1 MIRYEVKLLKI
12 DNNKMIDAKNLNCSV
27 DFANFSSILS
37 LNEDNYKANEYIEG
51 LQMKVED
58 FRSFQLKKTSKEI
71 ICMGLN
77 ESLDRYV
84 NCPES
89 LSVIN
94 TTIMKKDYRECCCD
108 LSYEKSRYNTLE
120 RINDYFFSNVELI
133 RTMEE
138 EYKCNFDKEYQ
149 CERYKD
155 FIRMHIKD
163 HEIENLKRERL
174 KVEETQSK
182 LKKKKLELN
191 QVIQNY
197 KKSKEEI
204 DNILTHRQKEIDQ
217 LKINNETLKAE
228 ITNYEKKRKE
238 LEEAKTRHTSRTE
251 SFLSQSPTLTPRL
264 NLPDKNDDSREYLEI
279 IKVQIA
285 RNNNPTDI
293 AIKIIE
299 DVKEQIKLY
308 NKHWCVDKVEQK
320 FLSDE
325 LRVRKDYVNQYL
337 KSENMKLLSQERSL
351 ENRMKIFDS
360 LKCDKNDKVDDRAYI
375 KKAFERI
382 IRERKEIDDSKAEL
396 ISILNVVKGLEF
408 NINNSIR
415 LYKEAYGDLLTI
427 YKAIDNKLKFLSIL
441 VERYFQ
447 Q

>member
-1 MIRYEVKLLKI
+1 MT
-12 DNNKMIDAKNLNCSV
+12 DAKTLNSSV

-37 LNEDNYKANEYIEG
+37 LNEGNSRDNEVIEG
-51 LQMKVED
+51 LRMKIED
-58 FRSFQLKKTSKEI
+58 FRSYHLKKTFKEI

-84 NCPES
+84 NYPENS
-89 LSVIN
+89 SFIN
-94 TTIMKKDYRECCCD
+94 KDNYECCCNS
-108 LSYEKSRYNTLE
+108 SYEKSRYNTLE
-120 RINDYFFSNVELI
+120 RINDYFFSNIELI
-133 RTMEE
+133 QTMEE
-138 EYKCNFDKEYQ
+138 QYKCDFDKEYQ
-149 CERYKD
+149 CDRYKD

-163 HEIENLKRERL
+163 HEIESLKKERL
-174 KVEETQSK
+174 KVQETQSK
-182 LKKKKLELN
+182 LKKKKLELD
-191 QVIQNY
+191 QVIKNY

-204 DNILTHRQKEIDQ
+204 DNIISLRQKEIDQ
-217 LKINNETLKAE
+217 LKINNESLKGE
-228 ITNYEKKRKE
+228 IANYEKKRKE

-251 SFLSQSPTLTPRL
+251 SILSQSPTLTPRL
-264 NLPDKNDDSREYLEI
+264 NLYDKNDDSHEYIEI
-279 IKVQIA
+279 IKAQISK
-285 RNNNPTDI
+285 NNNPTDI

-320 FLSDE
+320 FMSDE

-351 ENRMKIFDS
+351 DNRMKIFDS
-360 LKCDKNDKVDDRAYI
+360 VICDKNEKADDRTYI
-375 KKAFERI
+375 KKSFERI
-382 IRERKEIDDSKAEL
+382 IRERKEIDDSKTEL

-427 YKAIDNKLKFLSIL
+427 YKAIDSKLKTLSIL